1 MAVKTVDPL
10 IDSTIYTNVCNGNAI
25 RSIEIGFKPYYCI
38 VDINRAIGYPNASNI
53 STLFDSL
60 MASGVAQE
68 DLLRLPHRKVHKWVS
83 TTGAMVMCRN
93 AFRSEHRKQ
102 AAKVLKFL
110 QSHEV
115 IELAKKRALHTI
127 DVPKN
132 EIYTTGGYVPYRAA
146 MMALDIAV
154 SADRNGFEP
163 EQVQEITGRTL
174 SPAARSFE
182 D

>member
-1 MAVKTVDPL
+1 MAEDELLKNFRGSAHVE
-10 IDSTIYTNVCNGNAI
+10 NG
-25 RSIEIGFKPYYCI
+25 KPE
-38 VDINRAIGYPNASNI
+38 
-53 STLFDSL
+53 
-60 MASGVAQE
+60 M
-68 DLLRLPHRKVHKWVS
+68 
-83 TTGAMVMCRN
+83 
-93 AFRSEHRKQ
+93 
-102 AAKVLKFL
+102 
-110 QSHEV
+110 QSHLDCLHWFGTPV
-115 IELAKKRALHTI
+115 YVFGSINDPIFRVGDIFVALHTI

>member
-1 MAVKTVDPL
+1 
-10 IDSTIYTNVCNGNAI
+10 
-25 RSIEIGFKPYYCI
+25 
-38 VDINRAIGYPNASNI
+38 
-53 STLFDSL
+53 
-60 MASGVAQE
+60 
-68 DLLRLPHRKVHKWVS
+68 
-83 TTGAMVMCRN
+83 MCRN

-154 SADRNGFEP
+154 SADRNGLETRTGL
-163 EQVQEITGRTL
+163 QGITGRNAVE
-174 SPAARSFE
+174 PCRSQL
-182 D
+182 

>member
-10 IDSTIYTNVCNGNAI
+10 IDST
-25 RSIEIGFKPYYCI
+25 
-38 VDINRAIGYPNASNI
+38 
-53 STLFDSL
+53 
-60 MASGVAQE
+60 
-68 DLLRLPHRKVHKWVS
+68 
-83 TTGAMVMCRN
+83 
-93 AFRSEHRKQ
+93 
-102 AAKVLKFL
+102 
-110 QSHEV
+110 
-115 IELAKKRALHTI
+115 
-127 DVPKN
+127 
-132 EIYTTGGYVPYRAA
+132 IYTTGGYVPYRAA